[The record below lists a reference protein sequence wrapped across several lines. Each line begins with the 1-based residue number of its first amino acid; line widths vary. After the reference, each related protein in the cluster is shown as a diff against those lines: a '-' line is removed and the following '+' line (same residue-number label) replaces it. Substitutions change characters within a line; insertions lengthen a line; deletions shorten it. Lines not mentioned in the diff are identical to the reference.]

1 MKNCEK
7 NLVMTER
14 NIKKELKHY
23 LYNDYGEDIEDFDYD
38 CLIELL
44 TELFDRIEKL
54 EDRLEDIAPSE
65 TDTYGPTG
73 LRGDPG

>member
-1 MKNCEK
+1 
-7 NLVMTER
+7 MTER

-54 EDRLEDIAPSE
+54 EDRLEDIAPSV

>member
-1 MKNCEK
+1 
-7 NLVMTER
+7 MTER

>member
-1 MKNCEK
+1 
-7 NLVMTER
+7 MTER
-14 NIKKELKHY
+14 NIKKELKPY

>member
-1 MKNCEK
+1 
-7 NLVMTER
+7 MTER
-14 NIKKELKHY
+14 NIKKELKPY

-54 EDRLEDIAPSE
+54 EDRLEDIAPSV